1 MEELELE
8 IQEIIKEAKKTGG
21 VIAEDVL
28 GEKLINFELTA
39 NDLKAINDKDT
50 ERVAPEQIEIKDD
63 ECIILKKHSW
73 NMLRYKINVYDQ

>member
-8 IQEIIKEAKKTGG
+8 IQEIIKESKKTGG

-39 NDLKAINDKDT
+39 NDLKAIK
-50 ERVAPEQIEIKDD
+50 ERLEDAGVSIEEFNKY
-63 ECIILKKHSW
+63 CKS
-73 NMLRYKINVYDQ
+73 